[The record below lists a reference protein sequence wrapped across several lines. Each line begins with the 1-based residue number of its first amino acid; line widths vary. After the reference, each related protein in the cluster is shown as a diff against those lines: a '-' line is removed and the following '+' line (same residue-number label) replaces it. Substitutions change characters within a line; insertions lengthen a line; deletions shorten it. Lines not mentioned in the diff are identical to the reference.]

1 MHLLKVQR
9 EGLIV
14 KLADLEE
21 RSGSGGGCQVVHQRS
36 TEQGRAAA
44 ATSPIGVAY
53 AADPSARRRMRTC
66 GRER

>member
-14 KLADLEE
+14 KRANLRE
-21 RSGSGGGCQVVHQRS
+21 RGGSGGGFQFVRQRS
-36 TEQGRAAA
+36 AERGRAAA
-44 ATSPIGVAY
+44 ATSPIGVAC
-53 AADPSARRRMRTC
+53 ATAPSARRRMRTC